1 VPISFIFQVP
11 QVRSAHDVWRAVIA
25 EAAYY
30 LCLDIFMMS
39 SSRQYPTMNIAN
51 RSDSKLGSRPDQK

>member
-1 VPISFIFQVP
+1 MIQV
-11 QVRSAHDVWRAVIA
+11 QKVRSAHDVWRAVIA

-30 LCLDIFMMS
+30 LCLNIFMMS
-39 SSRQYPTMNIAN
+39 SSRQHPTMNIAN